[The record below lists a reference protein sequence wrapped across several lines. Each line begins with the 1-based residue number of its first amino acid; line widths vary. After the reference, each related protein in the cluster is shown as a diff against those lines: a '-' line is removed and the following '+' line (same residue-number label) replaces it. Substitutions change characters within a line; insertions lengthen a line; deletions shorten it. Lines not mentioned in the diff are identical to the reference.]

1 MNGKSIVI
9 AIGVVV
15 ALVGGYLLLRNGQD
29 DQPQIS
35 ESSEVSPTL
44 SASPSASPTNSGA
57 AQVSVKTFT
66 VSGKSFAF
74 DPKEIKVNKGDTVK
88 IVFTNTGGLH
98 DWVID
103 EFNARTPR
111 IQTGQSS
118 TIEFIVD
125 KTGTFQYYCSV
136 GNHRAQG
143 MWGNLIVQ

>member
-66 VSGKSFAF
+66 VSGK
-74 DPKEIKVNKGDTVK
+74 
-88 IVFTNTGGLH
+88 
-98 DWVID
+98 
-103 EFNARTPR
+103 
-111 IQTGQSS
+111 
-118 TIEFIVD
+118 
-125 KTGTFQYYCSV
+125 
-136 GNHRAQG
+136 
-143 MWGNLIVQ
+143 